1 MLNAHDTLVL
11 IVDVQEK
18 LVPAMSARDELIGNC
33 RKLIRGALALGVP
46 LLCTEQNPK
55 GLGPTV
61 PEVAGLL
68 PGPAPAVKF
77 SFSCAGCEEF
87 MGELRRAGRGNIL
100 IAGIEA
106 HVCVYQT
113 ALDLHS
119 QGFHVEVAA
128 DACDSRRPADKRVG
142 LEKCRD
148 AGVGITCVETALF
161 ELLKVAE
168 GPVFK
173 EIVKIVK

>member
-1 MLNAHDTLVL
+1 MLSANDTVVL
-11 IVDVQEK
+11 IIDVQEK
-18 LVPAMSARDELIGNC
+18 LVRAMSAPEELIGNC
-33 RKLIRGALALGVP
+33 RKLIRGARALDVPVLA
-46 LLCTEQNPK
+46 TEQNPK

-61 PEVAGLL
+61 PELAGLL

-77 SFSCAGCEEF
+77 SFSCGGCEEF
-87 MGELRRAGRGNIL
+87 MGQLRREARRNVL

-113 ALDLHS
+113 AVDLEH
-119 QGFHVEVAA
+119 QGFRVEVAA
-128 DACDSRRPADKRVG
+128 DACDSRRPADKRIG

-161 ELLKVAE
+161 ELLKAAE
-168 GPVFK
+168 GPAFK
-173 EIVKIVK
+173 EIMQIVK

>member
-1 MLNAHDTLVL
+1 MLNTHDTLVL

-18 LVPAMSARDELIGNC
+18 LMPAMSARGELIANC
-33 RKLIRGALALGVP
+33 QKLIRGARALGVP
-46 LLCTEQNPK
+46 VLCTEQNPK

-61 PEVAGLL
+61 PDIAGLL

-87 MGELRRAGRGNIL
+87 MGQLSRAARRNVL
-100 IAGIEA
+100 IAGIET

-113 ALDLHS
+113 ALDLRS
-119 QGFHVEVAA
+119 RGFHVEVAA
-128 DACDSRRPADKRVG
+128 DACDSRRPADKQIG

-148 AGVGITCVETALF
+148 AGVGISCVETALF

>member
-1 MLNAHDTLVL
+1 MLNTHDTLVL

-33 RKLIRGALALGVP
+33 QKLIRGARALGVP
-46 LLCTEQNPK
+46 VLCTEQNPK

-61 PEVAGLL
+61 SDIAGLL

-77 SFSCAGCEEF
+77 SFSCGGCEQF
-87 MGELRRAGRGNIL
+87 MGQLRRAARPNVL

-113 ALDLHS
+113 ALDLQT
-119 QGFHVEVAA
+119 QGFRVELAA
-128 DACDSRRPADKRVG
+128 DACDSRRPADKRIG
-142 LEKCRD
+142 LEKCRG